1 MTGAGCAGTSRD
13 GYAISFG
20 DNPKPQA
27 FSVARRGGC
36 FTAGLRVDW
45 SQRAVKKMQSH
56 SQAKS
61 NGRSRL
67 CWHST

>member
-1 MTGAGCAGTSRD
+1 MAGAGCAGTSRD

-36 FTAGLRVDW
+36 LTAGLRVDW
-45 SQRAVKKMQSH
+45 SQRAVKKN
-56 SQAKS
+56 AKPQPS
-61 NGRSRL
+61 EIERPEPAVL
-67 CWHST
+67 ALH